1 MSDYAHPDSLVTTGW
16 VAEHLSDPKVK
27 LIEVDVDTTSYDKGH
42 IKGAI
47 GLNWQTQLCDRVR
60 QLRKKKGWT
69 LEQLS
74 TACGVSRSMLSQI
87 ERNQA
92 NPTLGVAF
100 RIAQAFG
107 MSLGNLVDVPDAT
120 PSIDVIRADDRTYHY
135 RQEKDCRL
143 RTLSPLH
150 LEKDVEFYELMLRPG
165 GTLRSAPHF
174 GGTREFLT
182 VQQGSIR
189 LSSNDDSIELH
200 RGDSA
205 HYPADVPHSIE
216 NVGKQEAVVFLVD
229 IYRGG

>member
-1 MSDYAHPDSLVTTGW
+1 MKRAATNRKPRTNG
-16 VAEHLSDPKVK
+16 AED
-27 LIEVDVDTTSYDKGH
+27 D
-42 IKGAI
+42 AI
-47 GLNWQTQLCDRVR
+47 SGQLCDRVR

-100 RIAQAFG
+100 RIAQALG
-107 MSLGNLVDVPDAT
+107 MSLGRLGDAPDAT

-150 LEKDVEFYELMLRPG
+150 LEKDVEFYELTLRAG
-165 GTLRSAPHF
+165 GVLRSAAHF

-182 VQQGSIR
+182 VQQGSVR
-189 LSSNDDSIELH
+189 LNSHDDS
-200 RGDSA
+200 
-205 HYPADVPHSIE
+205 V
-216 NVGKQEAVVFLVD
+216 
-229 IYRGG
+229 

>member
-1 MSDYAHPDSLVTTGW
+1 MKRTATNGKSRLEGTIESPDHDRIAG
-16 VAEHLSDPKVK
+16 
-27 LIEVDVDTTSYDKGH
+27 
-42 IKGAI
+42 
-47 GLNWQTQLCDRVR
+47 QLCDRVR
-60 QLRKKKGWT
+60 LLRKKKGWT

-107 MSLGNLVDVPDAT
+107 MSLGSLVDAPDAT

-150 LEKDVEFYELMLRPG
+150 LEKDVEFYELTLKPG
-165 GTLRSAPHF
+165 GVLRSAPHF

-182 VQQGSIR
+182 VQQGSVR
-189 LSSNDDSIELH
+189 VSSNDDTIELH

-205 HYPADVPHSIE
+205 HYPADVTHSIE
-216 NVGKQEAVVFLVD
+216 NTGKQDAVLFLVD

>member
-1 MSDYAHPDSLVTTGW
+1 
-16 VAEHLSDPKVK
+16 
-27 LIEVDVDTTSYDKGH
+27 
-42 IKGAI
+42 
-47 GLNWQTQLCDRVR
+47 
-60 QLRKKKGWT
+60 
-69 LEQLS
+69 
-74 TACGVSRSMLSQI
+74 MLSQI

-107 MSLGNLVDVPDAT
+107 MSLGNLVDVPNAT

-150 LEKDVEFYELMLRPG
+150 LEKDVEFYELTLKPSG
-165 GTLRSAPHF
+165 VLRSAAHF

-182 VQQGSIR
+182 VQQGTVR
-189 LSSNDDSIELH
+189 LSSNDDSCELH

-205 HYPADVPHSIE
+205 HYPADVPHSIV
-216 NVGKQEAVVFLVD
+216 NIGKQDAVVFLVD

>member
-1 MSDYAHPDSLVTTGW
+1 MKCRTSSNGKARTSEHEPD
-16 VAEHLSDPKVK
+16 
-27 LIEVDVDTTSYDKGH
+27 
-42 IKGAI
+42 AI
-47 GLNWQTQLCDRVR
+47 GGQLCDRVR

-74 TACGVSRSMLSQI
+74 AACGVSRSMLSQI

-107 MSLGNLVDVPDAT
+107 MSLGNLVDVPNAT
-120 PSIDVIRADDRTYHY
+120 PSIDVIRAHDRTYHY

-150 LEKDVEFYELMLRPG
+150 LEKDVEFYEF
-165 GTLRSAPHF
+165 TLKPAGVCGARRISAVRGNSKPCS
-174 GGTREFLT
+174 RERCGPAAT
-182 VQQGSIR
+182 TTPASCTAAIP
-189 LSSNDDSIELH
+189 
-200 RGDSA
+200 

-216 NVGKQEAVVFLVD
+216 NVGKQEAVMFLVD

>member
-1 MSDYAHPDSLVTTGW
+1 MKRAATNGKSRTNGTEPD
-16 VAEHLSDPKVK
+16 
-27 LIEVDVDTTSYDKGH
+27 
-42 IKGAI
+42 AI
-47 GLNWQTQLCDRVR
+47 SGQLCDRVR
-60 QLRKKKGWT
+60 ILRKKKGWT

-74 TACGVSRSMLSQI
+74 AACGVSRSMLSQI

-107 MSLGNLVDVPDAT
+107 MSLGNLVDAPDAT

-150 LEKDVEFYELMLRPG
+150 LEKDVEFYELTLKPG
-165 GTLRSAPHF
+165 GMLRSAAHF

-182 VQQGSIR
+182 VQQGSVR
-189 LSSNDDSIELH
+189 LNSNDDSVELH

-205 HYPADVPHSIE
+205 HYPADVTHSIE
-216 NVGKQEAVVFLVD
+216 NIGKQEAVLFLVD